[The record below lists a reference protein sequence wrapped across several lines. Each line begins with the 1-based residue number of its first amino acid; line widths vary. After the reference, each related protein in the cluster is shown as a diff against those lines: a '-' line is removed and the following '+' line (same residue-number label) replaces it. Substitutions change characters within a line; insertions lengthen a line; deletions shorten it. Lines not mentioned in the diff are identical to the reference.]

1 MAAPNTKVGAAEIGG
16 NVWERG
22 LLWRCWF
29 LQSSVLQVSAVPIS
43 AGWSLFLCE
52 LGLKLWSS
60 KFSMEGSSYL
70 GSPICGNGARLT
82 QQDLKYDIHKNAQK
96 IRLHDIL
103 KSIYDDEEH
112 ILLWRWKFIRDEG
125 DDPDPKVACRPP
137 HHQPGPH
144 HLSCTALNQR
154 IGDAAN
160 LMQFIAL
167 RYGLYCEAMQNGP
180 KFEFKWIISF
190 LDGLVEGE
198 PGKACF

>member
-1 MAAPNTKVGAAEIGG
+1 MRDKVQGVIIRKKDMKVCGVQNTT
-16 NVWERG
+16 
-22 LLWRCWF
+22 
-29 LQSSVLQVSAVPIS
+29 
-43 AGWSLFLCE
+43 
-52 LGLKLWSS
+52 
-60 KFSMEGSSYL
+60 Y
-70 GSPICGNGARLT
+70 
-82 QQDLKYDIHKNAQK
+82 
-96 IRLHDIL
+96 
-103 KSIYDDEEH
+103 
-112 ILLWRWKFIRDEG
+112 IRDEG

>member
-1 MAAPNTKVGAAEIGG
+1 MTSTRMHKKLGCMIF
-16 NVWERG
+16 
-22 LLWRCWF
+22 WR
-29 LQSSVLQVSAVPIS
+29 A
-43 AGWSLFLCE
+43 
-52 LGLKLWSS
+52 
-60 KFSMEGSSYL
+60 
-70 GSPICGNGARLT
+70 
-82 QQDLKYDIHKNAQK
+82 
-96 IRLHDIL
+96 
-103 KSIYDDEEH
+103 YDDEEH

-180 KFEFKWIISF
+180 KFEFKWIIS
-190 LDGLVEGE
+190 LDGWMVWLRASLAKRAFKCIWVQGKPLQFHSILSHFEGQRL
-198 PGKACF
+198 AF